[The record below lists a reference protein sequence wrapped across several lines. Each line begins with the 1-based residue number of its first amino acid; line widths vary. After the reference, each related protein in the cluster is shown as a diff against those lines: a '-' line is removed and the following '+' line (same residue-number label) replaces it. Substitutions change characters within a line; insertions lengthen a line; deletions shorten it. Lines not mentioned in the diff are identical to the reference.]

1 MKKIAV
7 SFLVIVL
14 IAAIGATVAF
24 FLAKK
29 YEPEVRDIVVYE
41 VNRLLDVEV
50 SVEDI
55 NLSLLQRFPYASLRF
70 SHVVIPET
78 YSPEKA
84 DTLLYARD
92 IYLQI
97 SLWDF
102 LRKQYRISEAEIN
115 GGFMRM
121 AVYKNG
127 KDNYHFWK
135 TTESADPAVLSLNNI
150 DFKNFHFGYIQE
162 QQTDLSIEVH
172 QAHAKGMFGSEVY
185 EIKADCELTLH
196 HFALGTDTMYQSMPV
211 VGGLGLSIN
220 NLSNRHELSAE
231 SLRIG
236 KEKLQVSGHFNPKDH
251 NSWGLAMQSTEAHI
265 EHIIELLPNDMRR
278 GLRAYKARGTTDIVF
293 EMSDADNSA
302 LSIDFLFDKTKGSFQ
317 HDIAL
322 GKASI
327 DKAAG
332 SLQVRGEV
340 VSLYIDHI
348 HGGIG
353 PGKLKING
361 SIRNF
366 NAPQFDL
373 AVDGN
378 VDLREVRN
386 FFNLDDLEE
395 MKGKVSLTGTFRGEL
410 PANASSESL
419 VFLRGVDFDGSIF
432 LKDGALRMRDSDA
445 FLEQIN
451 GEVALKNNS
460 ILVQEGSAEVNG
472 NKFNFKGNIVN
483 ALPYLVRDDQKLHI
497 EADFSAETL
506 DLNRIWNTSSSKRD
520 TTYQF
525 SLPQMVTFD
534 FGLDVGEV
542 NFRRFTAKNIEGEAS
557 YKNNLLTLSPIRF
570 ELASGVATGSA
581 SIKKLTESKYLVS
594 SGFQLKQMN
603 ISELFYAFENFGQTM
618 VTEQKISG
626 TADARVRYESNLGN
640 DLSLDLASIVSQID
654 LEVVNGKL
662 RNVEALTDVADYLRG
677 NLVWKSLVRVDAFEK
692 QLTTVH
698 FDTLRNSIDIKN
710 RVVYIPSMRVGSSAL
725 TLNLS
730 GQHDFDNNIDYRLSF
745 RLSELFKTGK
755 PRQEE
760 FGYIVDDQ
768 TGLRLYLQM
777 SGTVDNPIFSL
788 DKDGARQKRKDDF
801 QREKSTFKGI
811 LKEEFGL
818 FKSDSTLTAPKDNKG
833 KTGPVYSVE
842 WDGFEKGKDS
852 LKAPANQPTKPGVLK
867 PKDKKQYEEL
877 EEDDDL

>member
-7 SFLVIVL
+7 TFLVIVL
-14 IAAIGATVAF
+14 IAAVGATFAY

-78 YSPEKA
+78 YSPNQV

-115 GGFMRM
+115 GGFMHM

-127 KDNYHFWK
+127 KDNYQFWK
-135 TTESADPAVLSLNNI
+135 TTESADPAVLSLNDIN
-150 DFKNFHFGYIQE
+150 FKNFHFSYKQE
-162 QQTDLSIEVH
+162 QHTDLSIEVH
-172 QAHAKGMFGSEVY
+172 KAHAQGMFGSEVY
-185 EIKADCELTLH
+185 EIKADCELTLY
-196 HFALGTDTMYQSMPV
+196 HFALGEDTMYHNMPV
-211 VGGLGLSIN
+211 KGDLGLNIN
-220 NLSNRHELSAE
+220 NLSHSHELNAE
-231 SLRIG
+231 RLQIG
-236 KEKLQVSGHFNPKDH
+236 KEKLQVSGHFNPNDH
-251 NSWGLAMQSTEAHI
+251 NSWGLVMRASGAQI

-278 GLRAYKARGTTDIVF
+278 GLRAYKARGSTDIVF
-293 EMSDADNSA
+293 EMSDADNAA

-322 GKASI
+322 GKAAI

-353 PGKLKING
+353 PGKLKMNG

-386 FFNLDDLEE
+386 FFNLDYLEE
-395 MKGKVSLTGTFRGEL
+395 MKGKVSLTGTFRGAL
-410 PANASSESL
+410 PANANTENL
-419 VFLRGVDFDGSIF
+419 VFLRGVDFDGKIF

-460 ILVQEGSAEVNG
+460 ILVKEGSAEVNG
-472 NKFNFKGNIVN
+472 NKFNFNGNIVN

-497 EADFSAETL
+497 EADFRAKTL

-534 FGLDVGEV
+534 FSLDLGEV
-542 NFRRFTAKNIEGEAS
+542 NFRRFTAKKIEGTAS
-557 YKNNLLTLSPIRF
+557 YKNNLLILNPIRF
-570 ELASGVATGSA
+570 RLASGVATGSA
-581 SIKKLTESKYLVS
+581 SVRKLTETKYVVS

-626 TADARVRYESNLGN
+626 TADARVRYESNLSS

-654 LEVVNGKL
+654 LEVMNGKL
-662 RNVEALTDVADYLRG
+662 RNVEALTDVAEYLRG

-692 QLTTVH
+692 QLASVQ

-777 SGTVDNPIFSL
+777 SGTVDDPIFNL

-818 FKSDSTLTAPKDNKG
+818 FKSDTTLSAPTDKTG

-852 LKAPANQPTKPGVLK
+852 LKTPEKKPTKPGILK
-867 PKDKKQYEEL
+867 TKDKKQYEEL